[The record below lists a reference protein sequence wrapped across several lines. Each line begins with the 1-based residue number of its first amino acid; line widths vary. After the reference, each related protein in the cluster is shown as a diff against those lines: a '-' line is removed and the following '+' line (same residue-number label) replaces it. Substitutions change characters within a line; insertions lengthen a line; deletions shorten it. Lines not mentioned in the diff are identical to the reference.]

1 MPYDNSNINMKYK
14 MMNSESTSDV
24 IVTITNVT
32 KTPQEK
38 KHFGIPRPESWNSHR
53 EHRRGGISYF

>member
-1 MPYDNSNINMKYK
+1 MKYK